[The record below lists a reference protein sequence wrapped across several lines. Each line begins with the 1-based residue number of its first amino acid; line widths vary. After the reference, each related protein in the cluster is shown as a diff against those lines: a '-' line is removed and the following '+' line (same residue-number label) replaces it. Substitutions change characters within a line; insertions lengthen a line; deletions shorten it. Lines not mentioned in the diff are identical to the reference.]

1 MKVIWLTNVATQMV
15 DSIINENKRS
25 FFGGGWLDGLS
36 ERLLSDKSFKLV
48 LCYPLYTQKE
58 NIEGGK
64 DNFKFYGCELYKNY
78 SEKNMGTC
86 MRQYTG
92 FSWVFEKE
100 EQAIILEDDCIP
112 NLDFF
117 RYCDEM
123 LEKYKDDER
132 VMMVSGSNY
141 LKKWESGYSYH
152 FSSMGGI
159 WGWAT
164 WRRAWLKYDVD
175 IRAWGDYELKK
186 ELREKLGWEM
196 YQHRREAWDS
206 LYMNSSKAKTWD
218 FQWWFART
226 INSGLTIIPSVNLV
240 SNVGF
245 DSGAVH
251 TTASSPNVNLEVY
264 DLKFPLKHPN
274 YVMENTGYDRALF
287 NSLFRGRFRK
297 RLHRKVNDLLEW
309 KGKV

>member
-1 MKVIWLTNVATQMV
+1 MQQYKEKNAVAILTFNRSETTKKLMEIMKIIKPPRLYVIIDGPRDSHKGEKEKVDIVKQIIDDNV
-15 DSIINENKRS
+15 DWE
-25 FFGGGWLDGLS
+25 
-36 ERLLSDKSFKLV
+36 
-48 LCYPLYTQKE
+48 
-58 NIEGGK
+58 
-64 DNFKFYGCELYKNY
+64 CELYKNY

-206 LYMNSSKAKTWD
+206 LYVNSSKAKTWD

>member
-1 MKVIWLTNVATQMV
+1 MQQYKEKNAVAILTFNRSETTKKLMEIMKIIKPPRLYVIIDGPRDSHKGEKEKVDIVKQIIDDNV
-15 DSIINENKRS
+15 DWE
-25 FFGGGWLDGLS
+25 
-36 ERLLSDKSFKLV
+36 
-48 LCYPLYTQKE
+48 
-58 NIEGGK
+58 
-64 DNFKFYGCELYKNY
+64 CELYKNY

-175 IRAWGDYELKK
+175 IRAWCSASTVRSRRSIRMQPSPLLPPS
-186 ELREKLGWEM
+186 LRSRPSTISWARKWAS
-196 YQHRREAWDS
+196 AWS
-206 LYMNSSKAKTWD
+206 LAAGILS
-218 FQWWFART
+218 R
-226 INSGLTIIPSVNLV
+226 PSLWQRP
-240 SNVGF
+240 
-245 DSGAVH
+245 
-251 TTASSPNVNLEVY
+251 T
-264 DLKFPLKHPN
+264 
-274 YVMENTGYDRALF
+274 
-287 NSLFRGRFRK
+287 
-297 RLHRKVNDLLEW
+297 
-309 KGKV
+309 